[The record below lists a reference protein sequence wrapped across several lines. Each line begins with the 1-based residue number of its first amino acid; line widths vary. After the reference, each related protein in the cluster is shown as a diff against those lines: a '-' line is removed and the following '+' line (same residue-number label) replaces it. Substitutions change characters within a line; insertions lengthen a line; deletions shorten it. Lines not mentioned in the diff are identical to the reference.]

1 MSIRAQ
7 PRDGLAPAPA
17 PVPHGGRLDEARRLF
32 PNAPAPW
39 IDLSTGVSPRA
50 FPLPP
55 IAAEAWTRLPDA
67 DALSA
72 LEAVA
77 ARAYA
82 APPHVMV
89 VAGAGT
95 QAFIQWLPR
104 VVPARRVATLGF
116 TYAEHA
122 ASWRASGACVDC
134 VSDLDQLENFDVAIV
149 VNPNNPDGRVVAPDR
164 LASLGRRMG
173 LRGRLLVV
181 DEAFMDF
188 TPEHSLV
195 PLMPAGGVLA
205 LRSFGKAYGLP
216 GLRLGFALCSGALAE
231 PLRAAMGPWSVAGP
245 ALAVG
250 AAALADAAWLGES
263 AQEMRAAVRR
273 LDALLQ
279 TAGFAVL
286 GGTALF
292 RLASHERAPD
302 WFEHFCAR
310 GILTRRFAE
319 RPAWLRLGAPGS
331 SAAWDRLSRA
341 LEDRP

>member
-7 PRDGLAPAPA
+7 PRDGLAPAPERIL
-17 PVPHGGRLDEARRLF
+17 HGGRLDEARRLF
-32 PNAPAPW
+32 PNTPAPW

-50 FPLPP
+50 YPLPT
-55 IAAEAWTRLPDA
+55 IAPEAWTRLPDA
-67 DALSA
+67 DALTA
-72 LEAVA
+72 LETGA

-82 APPHVMV
+82 APPHVHV

-122 ASWRASGACVDC
+122 ASWRASGARVDC
-134 VSDLDQLENFDVAIV
+134 MSDLDELENFDVAIV
-149 VNPNNPDGRVVAPDR
+149 VNPNNPDGRVVPPDR
-164 LASLGRRMG
+164 LMALGRRMG

-181 DEAFMDF
+181 DEAFVDF
-188 TPEHSLV
+188 TPEQSLV
-195 PLMPAGGVLA
+195 PHMPVGGVLA

-245 ALAVG
+245 ALAAG
-250 AAALADAAWLGES
+250 AVALADAAWLMTS
-263 AQEMRAAVRR
+263 ARERRGAAMR
-273 LDALLQ
+273 LDALLHE
-279 TAGFAVL
+279 AGFAVV
-286 GGTALF
+286 GGTSLF

-331 SAAWDRLSRA
+331 PEAWRRLALA
-341 LEDRP
+341 LEERP